1 MAASTLSLALTP
13 SPSDP
18 SLPSSRHRSLLF
30 LSPLNHNHHFL
41 LSHRSR
47 FRLSPQSSCSSASSS
62 ESPLCLAGEST
73 SSSASAAYSRL
84 EDWLKTGNYNFL
96 SNEELLKLQSLQD
109 FRYRRELR
117 TGSLCIRVM
126 RPDET
131 DVTVKLL
138 SESFVESMMLPDWYL
153 PLISYLVKQYLM
165 ERRAAIPHAVT
176 LLGFVKWKDGGSGGE
191 GEDDEEGELAG
202 TVEICFHKRGANDS
216 PPTPTA
222 PKDSPY
228 ICNMT
233 VNKPLRRRGVGWN
246 LLKAS
251 EELISQMSFVRE
263 VYLHCRMV
271 DSAPF
276 NMYMRAGYNVV
287 KTDGILVLLLLQSR
301 KHLMLKKLPLPTN
314 NVELDMPGSDPEH
327 VQVGA

>member
-233 VNKPLRRRGVGWN
+233 VNKPLRR
-246 LLKAS
+246 
-251 EELISQMSFVRE
+251 
-263 VYLHCRMV
+263 
-271 DSAPF
+271 
-276 NMYMRAGYNVV
+276 
-287 KTDGILVLLLLQSR
+287 
-301 KHLMLKKLPLPTN
+301 
-314 NVELDMPGSDPEH
+314 
-327 VQVGA
+327 

>member
-1 MAASTLSLALTP
+1 MAAASTLSLALTP
-13 SPSDP
+13 TSSDP
-18 SLPSSRHRSLLF
+18 SLPSSRHRSRLF
-30 LSPLNHNHHFL
+30 LSPLTHNPHFL
-41 LSHRSR
+41 SSQRSR
-47 FRLSPQSSCSSASSS
+47 FRLSPKSSCTSASSQ
-62 ESPLCLAGEST
+62 SPPSVSDEPT
-73 SSSASAAYSRL
+73 SSSASAAYSSL

-109 FRYRRELR
+109 FRYRRELGI
-117 TGSLCIRVM
+117 GSLCIRVM

-138 SESFVESMMLPDWYL
+138 SESFVESMKLPDWYL
-153 PLISYLVKQYLM
+153 PLVSYLVKQYLF

-176 LLGFVKWKDGGSGGE
+176 LLGFVKWKDGGGGGE
-191 GEDDEEGELAG
+191 EEEDEGELAG
-202 TVEICFHKRGANDS
+202 TVEICFNKRGANDS
-216 PPTPTA
+216 PPTPTP

-233 VNKPLRRRGVGWN
+233 VNKPLRRRGIGWN

-251 EELISQMSFVRE
+251 EELISQMSCVRE

-276 NMYMRAGYNVV
+276 NMYTRAGYNVV
-287 KTDGILVLLLLQSR
+287 KTDSILVLLLLQSR
-301 KHLMLKKLPLPTN
+301 KHLMLKKLPVPTN
-314 NVELDMPGSDPEH
+314 DLELEMSGSDPEH

>member
-1 MAASTLSLALTP
+1 
-13 SPSDP
+13 
-18 SLPSSRHRSLLF
+18 
-30 LSPLNHNHHFL
+30 
-41 LSHRSR
+41 
-47 FRLSPQSSCSSASSS
+47 
-62 ESPLCLAGEST
+62 
-73 SSSASAAYSRL
+73 
-84 EDWLKTGNYNFL
+84 
-96 SNEELLKLQSLQD
+96 
-109 FRYRRELR
+109 
-117 TGSLCIRVM
+117 M

-176 LLGFVKWKDGGSGGE
+176 LLGFVKWKDGGSGG
-191 GEDDEEGELAG
+191 GELAG